1 MVASYKTDS
10 AVAALSLSRAWG
22 GLEMNILNHLRW
34 MTARGRQM
42 ILHAHPDGRL
52 YAEAQSLGIP
62 VRAVDS
68 TFRYGDIVNA
78 YRLARLIKTD
88 NVGAMSVHLGQ
99 DVFLAVLAHIFAGKS
114 FKLIFSQHMHVGNK
128 KDFFHAWEYRH
139 FSAWVTPLDL
149 LAERAAKNTVVPR
162 DKIFVVPQGIELNRF
177 TEKLPDKNTARKAL
191 NLPESGIILGI
202 VGRLDPQ
209 KGQDTAIQA
218 VARLHQTGMPVQLV
232 IIGEQT
238 AGEHENYV
246 EHLKA
251 LIAENNLGQ
260 FVHFRP
266 FRKDIESVYA
276 ALDILVM
283 ASHSETYG
291 MVTIEAMASGVPVI
305 ATRAG
310 GTVEIVE
317 DGVTG
322 LLFPP
327 RESEPLAVAVKRY
340 LENPQFAIETANR
353 ARETAVK
360 KYSHIAQCAGWERV
374 LGEVLS
380 KP

>member
-1 MVASYKTDS
+1 MVASYNTDV
-10 AVAALSLSRAWG
+10 AIAALSLSRAWG

-42 ILHAHPDGRL
+42 ILYAHPEGRL

-68 TFRYGDIVNA
+68 TFRYGDVVNA

-88 NVGAMSVHLGQ
+88 NVRAMSVHLGQ
-99 DVFLAVLAHIFAGKS
+99 DVLLAVLAHIFAGKS

-162 DKIFVVPQGIELNRF
+162 NKIYVVPQGIELNRF
-177 TEKLPDKNTARKAL
+177 TENLPDKIAARKAL
-191 NLPESGIILGI
+191 NLPDSGVILGI

-218 VARLHQTGMPVQLV
+218 VSALHRAGRPVHLV
-232 IIGEQT
+232 ILGEHT

-260 FVHFRP
+260 YVHFRP
-266 FRKDIESVYA
+266 FRKDIETVYA
-276 ALDILVM
+276 ALDIFVM

-291 MVTIEAMASGVPVI
+291 MVTIEAMVSGVPVI

-327 RESEPLAVAVKRY
+327 REAGPLAEAVKRY
-340 LENPQFAIETANR
+340 LDNPQFAVDIAHR
-353 ARETAVK
+353 ARESAVK
-360 KYSHIAQCAGWERV
+360 RYSHIAQCEGWERV
-374 LGEVLS
+374 LGEVLN
-380 KP
+380 